1 MSTPNY
7 YKERGI
13 TFPGDIVPRSN
24 LELVKNFDIRDDDI
38 MIITYPKTGTW
49 WTHQIVKQ
57 ILASEGVKDETYLTD
72 VANLIEF
79 SIPQKG
85 GALAELFK
93 TAPSPR
99 VLATHVPVEFL
110 PSGLLGSKA
119 KIVVVM
125 RNPKDTAVS
134 SFHFYKKVPQLKTPE
149 SWESFL
155 QEFLVGDC
163 PWGPFY
169 DHVLGYW
176 KLKDNH
182 DILFLKYEDMKKDL
196 PAEVKKLATF
206 LGRPLSE
213 EAMQAVVGAT
223 QFDSM
228 KKNVGDKHGLW
239 TRKGVIGDWKNS
251 FSDEQS
257 RAFDDQYRERLSN
270 SGLEFEFE

>member
-1 MSTPNY
+1 MST
-7 YKERGI
+7 YKERGVI
-13 TFPGDIVPRSN
+13 FPVDIVPRPN
-24 LELVKNFDIRDDDI
+24 LDLVKNFDIRDDDI
-38 MIITYPKTGTW
+38 MMITYPKTGTW

-57 ILASEGVKDETYLTD
+57 ILASEGVKDEKYLGD
-72 VANLIEF
+72 FPNLIEF
-79 SIPQKG
+79 SVPEK

-134 SFHFYKKVPQLKTPE
+134 TFHFWQKVPEVKTPE

-155 QEFLVGDC
+155 EQFLAGDC

-169 DHVLGYW
+169 DHALGYW
-176 KLKDNH
+176 KLKDSHN
-182 DILFLKYEDMKKDL
+182 ILFLKYEDMKKDL

-213 EAMQAVVGAT
+213 EAVQAVVGAT

-228 KKNVGDKHGLW
+228 KKTVKQHRDGAF

-270 SGLEFEFE
+270 TGLEFEFE